1 MWCLGRF
8 FSFFSPPQ
16 GRAAVFIKMSEMEG
30 LPDVERV
37 LYLIFYLSGKPHEAF
52 FRGAQ
57 P

>member
-1 MWCLGRF
+1 ML
-8 FSFFSPPQ
+8 
-16 GRAAVFIKMSEMEG
+16 IKMSEKEG

-37 LYLIFYLSGKPHEAF
+37 LYLIFYLSRKPHEAF